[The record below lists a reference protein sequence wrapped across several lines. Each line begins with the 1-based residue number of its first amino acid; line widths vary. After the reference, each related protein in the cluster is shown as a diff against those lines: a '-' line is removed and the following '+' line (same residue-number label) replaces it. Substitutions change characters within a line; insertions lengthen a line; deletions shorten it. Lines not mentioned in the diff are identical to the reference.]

1 MTLEAIRQRRT
12 AMKAMLVASLM
23 LSLGVHAYAVT
34 DEDKFKKLLNQS
46 TVAIGAFPSVSD
58 VVQRAKAACV
68 CMGDVANSQTGV
80 LARRTFGTDQVSF
93 LTSCIVPTFATD
105 GTAVAFFECFD
116 WELLAASP
124 TATSGVAGA
133 RR

>member
-1 MTLEAIRQRRT
+1 
-12 AMKAMLVASLM
+12 MKAMLAASLM

-58 VVQRAKAACV
+58 VVQKAKAACV
-68 CMGDVANSQTGV
+68 CMGEEVANKQTGV

-93 LTSCIVPTFATD
+93 LTSCIVPTFGTD

-116 WELLAASP
+116 WELLAGSP
-124 TATSGVAGA
+124 TGVPGVAGA

>member
-1 MTLEAIRQRRT
+1 
-12 AMKAMLVASLM
+12 MKAMLAASLM

-34 DEDKFKKLLNQS
+34 DEDRFKKLLNQT
-46 TVAIGAFPSVSD
+46 TVAIGAFPSISVSD
-58 VVQRAKAACV
+58 VVQKAKAACV
-68 CMGDVANSQTGV
+68 CMGEQANKQTGV

-93 LTSCIVPTFATD
+93 LTSCIVPTFGTD

-116 WELLAASP
+116 WEMLAGSP
-124 TATSGVAGA
+124 TGVSGVAGA